1 MLKMGYSLMVKN
13 DMEICRENLSFDAST
28 LSRRDRSVLS
38 GSLLVKSAAGDDS
51 IGNYVIARFSTPSIF
66 GITSQHS

>member
-13 DMEICRENLSFDAST
+13 DMEICHENLSFDAST
-28 LSRRDRSVLS
+28 LPPRDMSVLS

-51 IGNYVIARFSTPSIF
+51 IGNYVIA
-66 GITSQHS
+66 

>member
-13 DMEICRENLSFDAST
+13 DMEICQENLSFDASK
-28 LSRRDRSVLS
+28 LPRRDMSVLS

-51 IGNYVIARFSTPSIF
+51 IGNYVIA
-66 GITSQHS
+66 